1 MYLKQSKMSLVIIF
15 RILWLLQC
23 GCPTLPIPRLTLFG
37 RPVYDDK
44 IVDFKGG
51 LSFIMTDRKELEL
64 VGRMP

>member
-1 MYLKQSKMSLVIIF
+1 MSLVIIF
-15 RILWLLQC
+15 RIWLLLC
-23 GCPTLPIPRLTLFG
+23 GCPTLPIPKLTLFG

-64 VGRMP
+64 ADRML